1 MDHNSLI
8 AKDIDFDGIQ
18 LSDDGACRL
27 CVDHVLVSSSL
38 LHRIREITVVSSG
51 ANLSDH
57 RPICVMLDCAQAHPQ
72 TCNTTCSVVLRSGSM
87 AQGYSFSNSEILV
100 TGG

>member
-1 MDHNSLI
+1 MDRNSII
-8 AKDIDFDGIQ
+8 AKNLDFDGIQ

-38 LHRIREITVVSSG
+38 LHRLRDITVVSSG

-57 RPICVMLDCAQAHPQ
+57 RPILSC
-72 TCNTTCSVVLRSGSM
+72 
-87 AQGYSFSNSEILV
+87 
-100 TGG
+100 